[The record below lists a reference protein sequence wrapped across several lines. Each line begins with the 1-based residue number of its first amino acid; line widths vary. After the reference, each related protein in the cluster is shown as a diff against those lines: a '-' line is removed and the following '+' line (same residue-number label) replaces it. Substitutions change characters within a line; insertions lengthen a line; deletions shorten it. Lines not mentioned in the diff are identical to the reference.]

1 MIGRSTFL
9 LPLLLLA
16 LIVPPLSATG
26 GPAKAPAKITWKK
39 TVIDDAFRSEGVCVV
54 DVNKDGRPDIIVGD
68 CWYEAPKEK
77 GGKWTRHIM
86 RNDKTGK
93 PADRKWD
100 PKAYSDSFA
109 CFSDDFN
116 GDGYPDVIVIPWPGD
131 PCYWYENP
139 GPKGGLW
146 TQHLL
151 TNSACNETPIFIDLF
166 KTGKKVLVMGWQP
179 ERFDD
184 KGKKQ
189 GNYNDRGEM
198 CYFLPDK
205 DPTKPWIR
213 HSISG
218 PSDPAKK
225 YQVPGTQ
232 MFSHGLGHGDVNG
245 DGRVD
250 IICTGGWWEQ
260 PEKID
265 TKAWTFH
272 PANLSNGCADMHVY
286 DVDGDGVNDII
297 CSAPH
302 WYGLYWFQGR
312 KEDKGLI
319 FLQREL
325 IPMPATLA
333 KQAADAKF
341 LGKEEAQLY
350 DAINKLRDGWY
361 RKAHLVA
368 HPELSQMARDHAER
382 SLKAKPGTDVNIG
395 GKYKGKIVNVLE
407 IIVSGKVDDVAKTIL
422 EKAEH
427 GVLRPGF
434 EIGIGFAR
442 QGEDNARYTIIVGD
456 RGLFSLPSATHALH
470 CVDIDGDGLKD
481 LVTGRRYWAHAPNPK
496 GGGGDQ
502 GVNDPAYLYWFRAS
516 KDKTGFT
523 TFIPEMIDDDSGVGT
538 QFEVADIN
546 GDGLLDVIVSNKRGV
561 FVFEQVRGPAADAV
575 PPKREE

>member
-1 MIGRSTFL
+1 MRGRLKFL
-9 LPLLLLA
+9 LPLLA
-16 LIVPPLSATG
+16 LPLVVPP
-26 GPAKAPAKITWKK
+26 APAGDQPRFKVTWKK
-39 TVIDDAFRSEGVCVV
+39 TIVDDAFRSEGVCVT

-77 GGKWTRHIM
+77 GGKWTRHIL
-86 RNDKTGK
+86 RNDKAGK
-93 PADRKWD
+93 SADRKWD
-100 PKAYSDSFA
+100 PKHYSDAFA
-109 CFSDDFN
+109 CFPDDLN

-139 GPKGGLW
+139 GPTGGLW

-179 ERFDD
+179 ERFDE
-184 KGKKQ
+184 KGKKL

-198 CYFLPDK
+198 CYFLPGK
-205 DPTKPWIR
+205 DVTQPWVR

-218 PSDPAKK
+218 PSDPERK

-260 PEKID
+260 PPKID
-265 TKAWTFH
+265 DKPWTFH
-272 PANLSNGCADMHVY
+272 PANLSNGCADMYVY
-286 DVDGDGVNDII
+286 DVDGDGVSDII

-302 WYGLYWFQGR
+302 WYGFYWFQGKAG
-312 KEDKGLI
+312 KELT

-325 IPMPATLA
+325 LPMPATLA
-333 KQAADAKF
+333 KAALERKF
-341 LGKEEAQLY
+341 LGKEEQALY
-350 DAINKLRDGWY
+350 VAINKLRDDHY
-361 RKAHLVA
+361 RKAALVA
-368 HPELSQMARDHAER
+368 DAELSRMARDHAER
-382 SLKAKPGTDVNIG
+382 SLKAKAGEDVNIG
-395 GKYKGKIVNVLE
+395 GKYKGKIINVLE
-407 IIVSGKVDDVAKTIL
+407 ITAPIDNAGELAKAVL
-422 EKAEH
+422 EKAEQ
-427 GVLRPGF
+427 GILRPGF
-434 EIGIGFAR
+434 EIGIGFA
-442 QGEDNARYTIIVGD
+442 QGDGDTRRYTVLIGD
-456 RGLFSLPSATHALH
+456 RGLFSLPAATHALH

-481 LVTGRRYWAHAPNPK
+481 LVTGRRYWAHAPNPN

-502 GVNDPAYLYWFRAS
+502 GVNDPGYLYWFRAS
-516 KDKTGFT
+516 KDKNGVT

-546 GDGLLDVIVSNKRGV
+546 GDGLLDVIISNKRGV
-561 FVFEQVRGPAADAV
+561 FIFEQVRVAV
-575 PPKREE
+575 EGTAPRREE

>member
-9 LPLLLLA
+9 LPVLLLA
-16 LIVPPLSATG
+16 LIVTRLPAG
-26 GPAKAPAKITWKK
+26 DGPAKAPVKITWKK
-39 TVIDDAFRSEGVCVV
+39 TVVDDAFRSEGVCVV
-54 DVNKDGRPDIIVGD
+54 DVNKDGRPDIVVGD

-77 GGKWTRHIM
+77 GGKWTRNIL
-86 RNDKTGK
+86 RNDKNGK

-100 PKAYSDSFA
+100 PKGYSDSFA
-109 CFSDDFN
+109 VFSDDFN

-139 GPKGGLW
+139 GAKGGLW
-146 TQHLL
+146 TPHLV

-184 KGKKQ
+184 KGKKL

-198 CYFLPDK
+198 CYFLPGK
-205 DPTKPWIR
+205 DPTQPWTR

-218 PSDPAKK
+218 PSDPGKK

-245 DGRVD
+245 DGRID
-250 IICTGGWWEQ
+250 IICAGGWWEQ

-265 TKAWTFH
+265 GSPWKFH

-286 DVDGDGVNDII
+286 DVDGDGVSDIV

-302 WYGLYWFQGR
+302 WYGFYWFQG
-312 KEDKGLI
+312 KKGDKGLD

-325 IPMPATLA
+325 FPMPATLA

-368 HPELSQMARDHAER
+368 DSGLSRMARDHAER
-382 SLKAKPGTDVNIG
+382 SLTAKPGTDVNIG
-395 GKYKGKIVNVLE
+395 GKYKGKIVNVLSIAE
-407 IIVSGKVDDVAKTIL
+407 VPEKVDELAKIIL
-422 EKAEH
+422 EQAEKGILH
-427 GVLRPGF
+427 PGF
-434 EIGIGFAR
+434 EIGIGFAQDGKTR
-442 QGEDNARYTIIVGD
+442 RYTIVLGD

-502 GVNDPAYLYWFRAS
+502 GVNDPGVVCWFRAS
-516 KDKTGFT
+516 KDKNGFT
-523 TFIPEMIDDDSGVGT
+523 TFTPEMIDDDSGIGT

-561 FVFEQVRGPAADAV
+561 FIFEQVRGPAAQAP